1 MFLKRFVTID
11 DIFSFNM
18 KHKIVFINSQHE
30 VNGLKWEGFCPPRDI
45 WQYLKICLT
54 LRLGW

>member
-1 MFLKRFVTID
+1 MFLKRFVTTD

-30 VNGLKWEGFCPPRDI
+30 VNGLNWEGFCSPRDI
-45 WQYLKICLT
+45 WQYLKVYWL
-54 LRLGW
+54 